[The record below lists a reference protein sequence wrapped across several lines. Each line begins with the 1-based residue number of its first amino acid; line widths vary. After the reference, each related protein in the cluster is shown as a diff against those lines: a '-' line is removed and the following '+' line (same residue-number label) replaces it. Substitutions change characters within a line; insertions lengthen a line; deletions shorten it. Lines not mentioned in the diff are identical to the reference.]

1 MERNI
6 LQLYMKA
13 TLDLTG
19 KRSFIIRLLINA
31 AKHIFV
37 CFDTNSHAIMNK
49 KTTPSSSNSDII
61 CTNTFINVHIISA
74 DSCKLVWKHIFL

>member
-19 KRSFIIRLLINA
+19 KRSFVIRLLTNT

-37 CFDTNSHAIMNK
+37 CFDTNSHVIMNK
-49 KTTPSSSNSDII
+49 KTRPSNSNSDIT

-74 DSCKLVWKHIFL
+74 DSSKLVWKHIFL